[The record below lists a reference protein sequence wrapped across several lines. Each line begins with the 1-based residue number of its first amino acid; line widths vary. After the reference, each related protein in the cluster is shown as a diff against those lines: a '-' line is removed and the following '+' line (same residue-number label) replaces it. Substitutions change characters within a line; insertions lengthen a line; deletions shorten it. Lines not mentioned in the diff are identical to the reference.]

1 MLFETIGRVALVAV
15 LGILALPLFV
25 SMRDTGAALQPG
37 CQLAGSSERFVRL
50 LAGVSHIDV
59 ERNGPGCRA
68 VSPLLTAQYETPGG
82 RRVEI
87 SGNQVGQNDSAG
99 SFQAAVWHIPDG
111 VVSGLGEKLVLPF
124 WSVGAGVVLVLA
136 ASGAIIMYGY
146 DRE

>member
-1 MLFETIGRVALVAV
+1 MFETIGRVVLVAV

-37 CQLAGSSERFVRL
+37 CQLTGSSERFVRL

-59 ERNGPGCRA
+59 EQNGPGCRA
-68 VSPLLTAQYETPGG
+68 VSHVLATQYETPGG
-82 RRVEI
+82 SQVEI
-87 SGNQVGQNDSAG
+87 SGGQVGQNDSEG
-99 SFQAAVWHIPDG
+99 SFQAAVWHVPDG
-111 VVSGLGEKLVLPF
+111 VVSGLGEKLLLPF
-124 WSVGAGVVLVLA
+124 WSVGAGAVLVLA